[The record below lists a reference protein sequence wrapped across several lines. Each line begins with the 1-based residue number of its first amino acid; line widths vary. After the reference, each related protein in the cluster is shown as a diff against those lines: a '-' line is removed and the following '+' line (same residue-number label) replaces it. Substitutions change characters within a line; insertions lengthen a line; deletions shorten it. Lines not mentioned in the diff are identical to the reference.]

1 MRIEYKDDEIIISDF
16 KPLEAYKIAR
26 RLEAEGINFYSLFL
40 SSVDDVEAEKS
51 VYSLLTEERNHLKL
65 FNQKVEE
72 LSGPFDE
79 NSIVDEIDTRVFS
92 PLGESI
98 DLAAV
103 IKDGEKAIEL
113 GILFEKRSISF
124 FKACLGKT
132 SDAPAKKAFEDII
145 KEEEKHLESLKGI
158 LKKKGNGS

>member
-1 MRIEYKDDEIIISDF
+1 MKIDYKGDEIIISDF

-40 SSVDDVEAEKS
+40 SSVDDVEAEKA
-51 VYSLLTEERNHLKL
+51 VYSLLTEERKHLKF

-79 NSIVDEIDTRVFS
+79 NSIVDEIDTRVFGA
-92 PLGESI
+92 LGESV
-98 DLAAV
+98 DLADI
-103 IKDGEKAIEL
+103 IKDEKKAIEL
-113 GILFEKRSISF
+113 GIFFEKRSVSF
-124 FKACLGKT
+124 FKACLVKT
-132 SDAPAKKAFEDII
+132 TDAPAKKAFEDII

-158 LKKKGNGS
+158 LKIWRGVS